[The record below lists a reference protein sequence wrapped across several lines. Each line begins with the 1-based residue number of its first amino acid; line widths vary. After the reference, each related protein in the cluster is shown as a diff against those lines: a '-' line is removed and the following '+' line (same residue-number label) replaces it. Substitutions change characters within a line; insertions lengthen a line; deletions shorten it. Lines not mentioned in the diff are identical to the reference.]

1 MTIEEAIHCMKS
13 YLPDQGEYYRC
24 FRCPYYGSKQV
35 DHRDNVYTC
44 QSNLAHT
51 MAIEALEKMLQD
63 QKAQE
68 NEHIQYLKSQ
78 KEFIEKDDG
87 GFIFHWETDPPP
99 STYEQIYNF
108 IRQPDVEFYSDE
120 EKAKIFKLMDEI
132 AEEDRDKL
140 KVNSGPTA
148 ADGIYPAQDLITT
161 GVIANEKHYCF
172 RMIINKRYRADTPLS
187 DLYTT
192 RPDGWE
198 VRRCYI
204 WEEKE

>member
-24 FRCPYYGSKQV
+24 FSCPYYGSKKIE
-35 DHRDNVYTC
+35 DSKNGYTC
-44 QSNLAHT
+44 QSSLAHT

-63 QKAQE
+63 QRSKE
-68 NEHIQYLKSQ
+68 EEHIQYLKRQ
-78 KEFIEKDDG
+78 KEFVEKADG
-87 GFIFHWETDPPP
+87 GFIFRFETDPPS

-120 EKAKIFKLMDEI
+120 EKAKIFKLLDEI

-161 GVIANEKHYCF
+161 GVIANGKHYCF

-198 VRRCYI
+198 VRGCYI

>member
-24 FRCPYYGSKQV
+24 FRCPYYGSKQI
-35 DHRDNVYTC
+35 DHRDNSYTC
-44 QSNLAHT
+44 QSNLAHI

-63 QKAQE
+63 QKTQE
-68 NEHIQYLKSQ
+68 TQ
-78 KEFIEKDDG
+78 
-87 GFIFHWETDPPP
+87 ETNPHPNA
-99 STYEQIYNF
+99 YEQIYNF

-120 EKAKIFKLMDEI
+120 EKAKIFKLLDEI

-140 KVNSGPTA
+140 KVKSEPTV
-148 ADGIYPAQDLITT
+148 ADGIYPAQDLVTT
-161 GVIANEKHYCF
+161 GVIAKGRHYCF
-172 RMIINKRYRADTPLS
+172 KMIIEKKYRADTPLS
-187 DLYTT
+187 DLYVA

-198 VRRCYI
+198 VQRCYI